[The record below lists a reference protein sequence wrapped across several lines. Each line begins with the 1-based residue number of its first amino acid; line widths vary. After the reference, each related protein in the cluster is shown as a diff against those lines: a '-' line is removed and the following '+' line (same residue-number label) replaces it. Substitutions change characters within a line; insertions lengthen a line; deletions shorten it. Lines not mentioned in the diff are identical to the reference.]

1 MSAASL
7 IDDETTCRVSSTLN
21 RDVKQFGKK
30 FLFDGEDET
39 CWNSDQGSPQFIIM
53 DFKKGVVP
61 TELSFTFQG
70 GFVGTNCSVYGTPP
84 GDAEQQKLCE
94 IYPEDV
100 NTEQRF
106 QLDALPASVPSIQML
121 EIRFDSS
128 TDFYGRVTVY
138 NLNVLG

>member
-1 MSAASL
+1 MYAEKKRCSPNSFE
-7 IDDETTCRVSSTLN
+7 DTCVCTALCSNPCCRMWPDN
-21 RDVKQFGKK
+21 
-30 FLFDGEDET
+30 
-39 CWNSDQGSPQFIIM
+39 QGSPQFIIM

>member
-1 MSAASL
+1 
-7 IDDETTCRVSSTLN
+7 
-21 RDVKQFGKK
+21 
-30 FLFDGEDET
+30 
-39 CWNSDQGSPQFIIM
+39 M

-106 QLDALPASVPSIQML
+106 QLDALPACVERRVHPYHDHL
-121 EIRFDSS
+121 VSS
-128 TDFYGRVTVY
+128 HLKTAGELTPLVQGLVGEDEPLTR
-138 NLNVLG
+138 